1 MADPQSYRPTNLP
14 TDPGVY
20 RFFDA
25 ADKVIYVGKAKNI
38 KNRLN
43 SYFGN
48 NLQTKT
54 RRMVHTAVRVDWTL
68 VKTEVE
74 ALQLE
79 FTWIKQY
86 NPDFNVQFK
95 DDKSYPYL
103 AIDIKSKFP
112 RLFISRAKKIPGI
125 KYFGPYSHAWA
136 LRSTYE
142 TLMKIYPI
150 RTCSESNFKT
160 AQRTK
165 RQCLMGDIGKC
176 AAPCVDWISEDDH
189 KKLANDLISFLEK
202 SPEDIA
208 KRVEEEMQLAS
219 ENEEFEKA
227 ARLRDQLSAIN
238 KAFESTDRFLNE
250 KIDADVLAIHE
261 DITHASLSQF
271 NIQQGRITGSRS
283 WIIDRA
289 NILEDESI
297 ISAMIGKIYNDTTP
311 PSEILVD
318 QLPTDSSD
326 LMAWLSAKRG
336 KSVTLSQPQRGEKVE
351 IVEMVK
357 RNAHQALIQ
366 YLSKRANDAA
376 VSGSALSQISD
387 YLELPELPLRIE
399 CFDISNIQGTN
410 MVASMVVFE
419 DGQAKKSDYRRFSI
433 NDEAG
438 FDDTRAI
445 HHVITRRFKRYLAEK
460 DIDNLQAEIDGAA
473 KPRFAYPPQLVIVD
487 GGKGQVNAAAR
498 AFDELGIK
506 DVALVGL
513 AKRLEE
519 VYLPHTSDPII
530 FPRHS
535 EALYLFQRIRDEAHR
550 FAITFHRSKRSKMM
564 LESLLDEIPGL
575 GEVRRKALLEV
586 FGSVTAIR
594 KADLPQLAAVP
605 GIGEKMAEIIVTTLS
620 NTEKFESVDTETGEF
635 LYQFTPK
642 LKEISPVLYEEHVND
657 VNGELMRL
665 WEKGFLDI
673 NLAEDNPIVRLTPK
687 ALDESELARLTKE
700 DRWGIEEIKR
710 LLKSQEL

>member
-1 MADPQSYRPTNLP
+1 MADPQSYRPSNLP
-14 TDPGVY
+14 TQPGVY
-20 RFFDA
+20 RFFDGN
-25 ADKVIYVGKAKNI
+25 DKVIYVGKAKNI

-43 SYFGN
+43 SYFGS

-68 VKTEVE
+68 VNTEVE

-95 DDKSYPYL
+95 DDKSYPFL
-103 AIDIKSKFP
+103 AIDLNAEYP
-112 RLFISRAKKIPGI
+112 RLFISRAKKVKGI

-142 TLMKIYPI
+142 TLMKIYPV
-150 RTCSESNFKT
+150 RTCSEANFKS
-160 AQRTK
+160 AKRAK

-176 AAPCVDWISEDDH
+176 AAPCVEWISQEEH
-189 KKLANDLISFLEK
+189 KKLANDLVSFLEK

-208 KRVEEEMQLAS
+208 IRVESEMLTAAQ
-219 ENEEFEKA
+219 NEEFEKA
-227 ARLRDQLSAIN
+227 ARLRDQLGALN

-250 KIDADVLAIHE
+250 KIDAHVLAIHE

-271 NIQQGRITGSRS
+271 IIQAGRITGSRS

-289 NILEDESI
+289 NLLEDESI
-297 ISAMIGKIYNDTTP
+297 ISAMLGKIYDEVIP
-311 PSEILVD
+311 PAEILVD
-318 QLPTDSSD
+318 QLPPDAQE
-326 LMAWLSAKRG
+326 LAQWLSEKKG
-336 KSVTLSQPQRGEKVE
+336 KNVLLTQPQRGEKVE

-376 VSGSALSQISD
+376 VSGNALTQISE
-387 YLELPELPLRIE
+387 YLELAELPLRIE

-438 FDDTRAI
+438 FDDTRAM

-460 DIDNLQAEIDGAA
+460 DIDQVQADIDGAA

-498 AFDELGIK
+498 AFAELGIT

-519 VYLPHTSDPII
+519 VYLPHTSEPII

-564 LESLLDEIPGL
+564 LESLLDEVIGL
-575 GEVRRKALLEV
+575 GQVRSKALLEN
-586 FGSVTAIR
+586 FGSVTALR
-594 KADLPQLAAVP
+594 KATLAELAAVP
-605 GIGEKMAEIIVTTLS
+605 GIGEKMASTIMASLAQSFSSEQI
-620 NTEKFESVDTETGEF
+620 DMQTGE
-635 LYQFTPK
+635 
-642 LKEISPVLYEEHVND
+642 I
-657 VNGELMRL
+657 
-665 WEKGFLDI
+665 LD
-673 NLAEDNPIVRLTPK
+673 A
-687 ALDESELARLTKE
+687 
-700 DRWGIEEIKR
+700 
-710 LLKSQEL
+710 

>member
-1 MADPQSYRPTNLP
+1 MADPQSYRPSNLP

-25 ADKVIYVGKAKNI
+25 NEKVIYVGKAKNI
-38 KNRLN
+38 KNRIN
-43 SYFGN
+43 SYFGS
-48 NLQTKT
+48 NLPTKT

-176 AAPCVDWISEDDH
+176 AAPCVEWISEDDH
-189 KKLANDLISFLEK
+189 KKLANDLITFLEK
-202 SPEDIA
+202 SPEDIS
-208 KRVEEEMQLAS
+208 KRVEEEMQVAA

-250 KIDADVLAIHE
+250 NIDADVLAIHE

-271 NIQQGRITGSRS
+271 IIQKGRITGSRS

-318 QLPTDSSD
+318 QLPADSED
-326 LMAWLSAKRG
+326 LMAWLSNKRG
-336 KSVTLSQPQRGEKVE
+336 KSVTLLQPQRGEKVE

-376 VSGSALSQISD
+376 VSGSALTQIAE

-460 DIDNLQAEIDGAA
+460 DIDNLQAEIDGAG

-506 DVALVGL
+506 DVVLVGL

-586 FGSVTAIR
+586 FGSVTALK
-594 KADLPQLAAVP
+594 KAELSQLAVVP
-605 GIGEKMAEIIVTTLS
+605 GIGEKMAEIIFSTLS
-620 NTEKFESVDTETGEF
+620 NAEKSEYVDTETGE
-635 LYQFTPK
+635 
-642 LKEISPVLYEEHVND
+642 I
-657 VNGELMRL
+657 
-665 WEKGFLDI
+665 LD
-673 NLAEDNPIVRLTPK
+673 A
-687 ALDESELARLTKE
+687 
-700 DRWGIEEIKR
+700 
-710 LLKSQEL
+710 

>member
-1 MADPQSYRPTNLP
+1 MADPQSYRPSNLP

-25 ADKVIYVGKAKNI
+25 NEKVIYVGKAKNI

-43 SYFGN
+43 SYFSS
-48 NLQTKT
+48 NLPTKT

-176 AAPCVDWISEDDH
+176 AAPCVEWISEDDH
-189 KKLANDLISFLEK
+189 KKLANDLITFLEK
-202 SPEDIA
+202 SPEDIS
-208 KRVEEEMQLAS
+208 KRVEEEMQTAA

-250 KIDADVLAIHE
+250 NIDADVLAIHE

-271 NIQQGRITGSRS
+271 IIQKGRITGSRS
-283 WIIDRA
+283 WIIERA

-297 ISAMIGKIYNDTTP
+297 ISAMIGKIYNETTP

-318 QLPTDSSD
+318 QLPTDSED
-326 LMAWLSAKRG
+326 LIAWLTDKRG
-336 KSVTLSQPQRGEKVE
+336 KSVTLLQPQRGEKVE

-376 VSGSALSQISD
+376 VSGNALSQIAE

-433 NDEAG
+433 NDDAG

-460 DIDNLQAEIDGAA
+460 DIDNLQAEIDGAGR
-473 KPRFAYPPQLVIVD
+473 PRFAYPPQLVIVD

-506 DVALVGL
+506 DVVLVGL

-519 VYLPHTSDPII
+519 VYLPHTSEPII

-586 FGSVTAIR
+586 FGSVTALK
-594 KADLPQLAAVP
+594 KAELGQLAAVP
-605 GIGEKMAEIIVTTLS
+605 GIGEKMAEIIFSTLS
-620 NTEKFESVDTETGEF
+620 NAEKSEYVDTETGE
-635 LYQFTPK
+635 
-642 LKEISPVLYEEHVND
+642 I
-657 VNGELMRL
+657 
-665 WEKGFLDI
+665 LD
-673 NLAEDNPIVRLTPK
+673 A
-687 ALDESELARLTKE
+687 
-700 DRWGIEEIKR
+700 
-710 LLKSQEL
+710 

>member
-1 MADPQSYRPTNLP
+1 MADPQSYRPSNLP

-150 RTCSESNFKT
+150 RTCSEANFKT

-176 AAPCVDWISEDDH
+176 AAPCVEWISEDDH

-297 ISAMIGKIYNDTTP
+297 ISAMIGKIYNDSIP

-318 QLPTDSSD
+318 QLPADSAD
-326 LMAWLSAKRG
+326 LMAWLSGKRG

-376 VSGSALSQISD
+376 VSGSALTQIAD

-506 DVALVGL
+506 DVVLVGL

-620 NTEKFESVDTETGEF
+620 STEKSEYLDTETGE
-635 LYQFTPK
+635 
-642 LKEISPVLYEEHVND
+642 I
-657 VNGELMRL
+657 
-665 WEKGFLDI
+665 LD
-673 NLAEDNPIVRLTPK
+673 A
-687 ALDESELARLTKE
+687 
-700 DRWGIEEIKR
+700 
-710 LLKSQEL
+710 

>member
-1 MADPQSYRPTNLP
+1 MADPQSYRPSNLP

-25 ADKVIYVGKAKNI
+25 SDKVIYVGKAKNI

-43 SYFGN
+43 SYFGS
-48 NLQTKT
+48 NLPTKT

-112 RLFISRAKKIPGI
+112 RLFISRAKKISGI

-176 AAPCVDWISEDDH
+176 AAPCVEWISEDDH
-189 KKLANDLISFLEK
+189 KKLANDLIIFLEK
-202 SPEDIA
+202 SPEDIS
-208 KRVEEEMQLAS
+208 KRVEEEMQVAA

-250 KIDADVLAIHE
+250 NIDADVLAIHE

-271 NIQQGRITGSRS
+271 IIQKGRITGSRS

-311 PSEILVD
+311 PGEILVD
-318 QLPTDSSD
+318 QLPAESD
-326 LMAWLSAKRG
+326 DLVAWLTNKRG
-336 KSVTLSQPQRGEKVE
+336 KSVSLVQPQRGEKVE

-376 VSGSALSQISD
+376 VSGSALTQIAD

-460 DIDNLQAEIDGAA
+460 DIDNLQAEIDGAG

-506 DVALVGL
+506 DVVLVGL

-575 GEVRRKALLEV
+575 GEVRRKSLLDV
-586 FGSVTAIR
+586 FGSVTALR
-594 KADLPQLAAVP
+594 KANVIELAAVP
-605 GIGEKMAEIIVTTLS
+605 GIGEKMAEIIISFLQ
-620 NTEKFESVDTETGEF
+620 NTQRSENIDMESGE
-635 LYQFTPK
+635 
-642 LKEISPVLYEEHVND
+642 I
-657 VNGELMRL
+657 
-665 WEKGFLDI
+665 LD
-673 NLAEDNPIVRLTPK
+673 A
-687 ALDESELARLTKE
+687 
-700 DRWGIEEIKR
+700 
-710 LLKSQEL
+710 

>member
-1 MADPQSYRPTNLP
+1 MADPQSYRPSNLP
-14 TDPGVY
+14 SDPGVY
-20 RFFDA
+20 RFFDKD
-25 ADKVIYVGKAKNI
+25 DKVIYVGKAKNI

-43 SYFGN
+43 SYFGS
-48 NLQTKT
+48 NLQVKT

-95 DDKSYPYL
+95 DDKSYPFL
-103 AIDIKSKFP
+103 AIDLDAKFP
-112 RLFISRAKKIPGI
+112 RLFISRAKKVKGVR
-125 KYFGPYSHAWA
+125 YFGPYSHAWA

-150 RTCSESNFKT
+150 RSCTEANFKT
-160 AQRTK
+160 AQRNK
-165 RQCLMGDIGKC
+165 RQCLLGDIGKC
-176 AAPCVDWISEDDH
+176 AAPCVEWISESDH
-189 KKLANDLISFLEK
+189 KKMANNLVTFLEK
-202 SPEDIA
+202 SPEEIA
-208 KRVEEEMQLAS
+208 TRVESEMLAAS
-219 ENEEFEKA
+219 GNEEFEKA
-227 ARLRDQLSAIN
+227 ARLRDQLGAIN

-271 NIQQGRITGSRS
+271 IIKSGRITGSRS

-289 NILEDESI
+289 NILEDQSI
-297 ISAMIGKIYNDTTP
+297 ISAMLGKIYDEVIP
-311 PSEILVD
+311 PAEILVD
-318 QLPTDSSD
+318 QLPPDSVE
-326 LMAWLSAKRG
+326 LAQWLTQKKGAT
-336 KSVTLSQPQRGEKVE
+336 VTLLQPQRGEKVE

-376 VSGSALSQISD
+376 VSGNALTQISE
-387 YLELPELPLRIE
+387 YLELAELPLRIE

-419 DGQAKKSDYRRFSI
+419 DGQAKKSDYRRFSL
-433 NDEAG
+433 NDEDG

-460 DIDNLQAEIDGAA
+460 DIDQVQADIDGAP

-498 AFDELGIK
+498 AFRELGIT

-519 VYLPHTSDPII
+519 VYLPNTSEPII

-564 LESLLDEIPGL
+564 LESLLDEVPGL
-575 GEVRRKALLEV
+575 GQSRSRSLLES
-586 FGSVTAIR
+586 FGSVTALR
-594 KADLPQLAAVP
+594 KASVAELAAVP
-605 GIGEKMAEIIVTTLS
+605 GIGEKMAQSIFQMLQTAFVTQG
-620 NTEKFESVDTETGEF
+620 VDLQTGE
-635 LYQFTPK
+635 
-642 LKEISPVLYEEHVND
+642 I
-657 VNGELMRL
+657 
-665 WEKGFLDI
+665 LD
-673 NLAEDNPIVRLTPK
+673 A
-687 ALDESELARLTKE
+687 
-700 DRWGIEEIKR
+700 
-710 LLKSQEL
+710 

>member
-1 MADPQSYRPTNLP
+1 MADPQSYRPSNLP
-14 TDPGVY
+14 TQPGVY
-20 RFFDA
+20 RFFDGN
-25 ADKVIYVGKAKNI
+25 DKVIYVGKAKNI

-43 SYFGN
+43 SYFGS

-68 VKTEVE
+68 VNTEVE

-95 DDKSYPYL
+95 DDKSYPFL
-103 AIDIKSKFP
+103 AIDLNAEYP
-112 RLFISRAKKIPGI
+112 RLFISRAKKVKGI

-142 TLMKIYPI
+142 TLMKIYPV
-150 RTCSESNFKT
+150 RTCSEANFKS
-160 AQRTK
+160 AKRAK

-176 AAPCVDWISEDDH
+176 AAPCVEWISQEEH
-189 KKLANDLISFLEK
+189 KKLANDLVSFLEK

-208 KRVEEEMQLAS
+208 IRVESEMLTAAQ
-219 ENEEFEKA
+219 NEEFEKA
-227 ARLRDQLSAIN
+227 ARLRDQLGALN

-271 NIQQGRITGSRS
+271 IIQAGRITGSRS

-289 NILEDESI
+289 NLLEDESI
-297 ISAMIGKIYNDTTP
+297 ISAMLGKIYDEVIP
-311 PSEILVD
+311 PAEILVD
-318 QLPTDSSD
+318 QLPPDAEE
-326 LMAWLSAKRG
+326 LAQWLSEKKG
-336 KSVTLSQPQRGEKVE
+336 KNVLLTQPQRGEKVE

-376 VSGSALSQISD
+376 VSGNALTQISE
-387 YLELPELPLRIE
+387 YLELAELPLRIE

-438 FDDTRAI
+438 FDDTRAM

-460 DIDNLQAEIDGAA
+460 DIDQVQADIDGAA

-498 AFDELGIK
+498 AFAELGIT

-519 VYLPHTSDPII
+519 VYLPHTSEPII

-564 LESLLDEIPGL
+564 LESLLDEVTGL
-575 GEVRRKALLEV
+575 GQVRSKALLEN
-586 FGSVTAIR
+586 FGSVTALR
-594 KADLPQLAAVP
+594 KATLAELAAVP
-605 GIGEKMAEIIVTTLS
+605 GIGEKMASTIMASLAQSFSSDQI
-620 NTEKFESVDTETGEF
+620 DMQTGE
-635 LYQFTPK
+635 
-642 LKEISPVLYEEHVND
+642 I
-657 VNGELMRL
+657 
-665 WEKGFLDI
+665 LD
-673 NLAEDNPIVRLTPK
+673 A
-687 ALDESELARLTKE
+687 
-700 DRWGIEEIKR
+700 
-710 LLKSQEL
+710 